1 MQEVVKLDTFISSLV
16 GLVTLNTLL
25 TFPFFI
31 EIVPK
36 SYNVSRAV
44 KVFAATFPV
53 LAGCDFVR
61 LLAFNSLFSIDLLH
75 HTKLVTPIIIIVI
88 ETSVVLF
95 IRF

>member
-1 MQEVVKLDTFISSLV
+1 MQEVVKLDTFISSFV
-16 GLVTLNTLL
+16 GLVTLNILL

-36 SYNVSRAV
+36 SYSVSRAV
-44 KVFAATFPV
+44 KVFTTAFSV
-53 LAGCDFVR
+53 LAGCDFVG

-75 HTKLVTPIIIIVI
+75 HTKLVTPTIIIII
-88 ETSVVLF
+88 ETIVVLF